1 MAKEYE
7 KMEKKELRPAKRYET
22 PIKVEGKKEGFN
34 YGKHL
39 RKEDSA
45 PSEPRQGNGF
55 NDSYLH
61 MDRCSS
67 EMEKGRYEHS
77 RENSILLEGR
87 PVGKKKI
94 LF

>member
-1 MAKEYE
+1 MS
-7 KMEKKELRPAKRYET
+7 KKEVHPEKRYES
-22 PIKVEGKKEGFN
+22 PIKVKGKEGFS

-39 RKEDSA
+39 RNEERAD
-45 PSEPRQGNGF
+45 SEPRQGNGF
-55 NDSYLH
+55 NNSYLH

>member
-1 MAKEYE
+1 MS
-7 KMEKKELRPAKRYET
+7 KKEARPEKRYET
-22 PIKVEGKKEGFN
+22 PIKAVGKEGFN

-39 RKEDSA
+39 RKEEA
-45 PSEPRQGNGF
+45 AYSEPRQGNGF

-61 MDRCSS
+61 MDRCSN

-77 RENSILLEGR
+77 RESSILLEGR